1 VPAAYADVDG
11 SSVWILKWHVASPEP
26 RRFACATRALWRVSA
41 MPLAASTPRADAA
54 RPLLWCADTPAPAS
68 ARIAQQSGAN
78 ITFDVVRLPAEIY
91 YSSPLNM
98 NTNDTAARV
107 IYLLEELGYDCVA
120 GAVFVWPARMQFFR
134 YLLPHQPYGFQARA
148 AADVLGTARCRA
160 AAHCSPRALASQVV
174 TTAPTWTREGLFS
187 RLFKFARPF
196 DWRMWL
202 LMAGSIFVSG
212 LVITYYERNTGGARA

>member
-1 VPAAYADVDG
+1 
-11 SSVWILKWHVASPEP
+11 
-26 RRFACATRALWRVSA
+26 
-41 MPLAASTPRADAA
+41 
-54 RPLLWCADTPAPAS
+54 
-68 ARIAQQSGAN
+68 
-78 ITFDVVRLPAEIY
+78 
-91 YSSPLNM
+91 M

-134 YLLPHQPYGFQARA
+134 YLLPHQPYGFQAR
-148 AADVLGTARCRA
+148 VLGRARCRA
-160 AAHCSPRALASQVV
+160 ATHCSSRARASQVV

-202 LMAGSIFVSG
+202 LMGGSIFVSG
-212 LVITYYERNTGGARA
+212 VVITFYERNTGGARTRCHVCARSDVR